1 VPKEKARVVQ
11 HIEKLGKLYTVI
23 RVNGNAPKV
32 GELISIKWGKV
43 RSLSQNAFYWVFL
56 QWLLDAGLKD
66 EYGTTDE
73 LHESLKAA
81 FLSKTNS
88 LGLLKIGS
96 TTELDKTA
104 FGEYMDKVNL
114 AMAENCGID
123 TSEFWKT
130 YEENYQVNP

>member
-1 VPKEKARVVQ
+1 MPKEKARVVQ
-11 HIEKLGKLYTVI
+11 NIEKLGKLYTVI
-23 RVNGNAPKV
+23 RVNGKSPKV
-32 GELISIKWGKV
+32 GEILSIKWGKV

-81 FLSKTNS
+81 FLSKPNS

-96 TTELDKTA
+96 TAELNKDE
-104 FGEYMDKVNL
+104 FGHFLEKVNK

-123 TSEFWKT
+123 TSPFWQE
-130 YEENYQVNP
+130 YQENFAVNP